1 MSVKCDYCGKF
12 RKDEFVEIIEIVCG
26 DGFSVDN
33 YAICNECKDKNE
45 VKMIVHIDLSLP
57 IAFFL
62 YLVSVA
68 LIIYLRLA
76 FFR

>member
-33 YAICNECKDKNE
+33 YAICGECKDKQE
-45 VKMIVHIDLSLP
+45 TSIDKLESIP
-57 IAFFL
+57 K
-62 YLVSVA
+62 
-68 LIIYLRLA
+68 R
-76 FFR
+76 